1 MHKFNEE
8 NLYSLISLHGYSG
21 MLNYVKNQKKIQFQC
36 FNDEKYK
43 LLKYVEHV
51 VWKEIF

>member
-1 MHKFNEE
+1 MRRICIH
-8 NLYSLISLHGYSG
+8 SSALHGYSG
-21 MLNYVKNQKKIQFQC
+21 MLKLCKKNKQN
-36 FNDEKYK
+36 NDEKYK